1 MFFTEWEMIQ
11 MIPGLQFCDE
21 QLQDS
26 FQIVTEIVFSSETF
40 FTCATNKLRTFFFF
54 AWGRDRRLIVP
65 RLAKNS
71 QSFSLSFWAPGLQHT
86 PPQSAEKLV
95 LTDFIVCEIMVC
107 TAFLT

>member
-1 MFFTEWEMIQ
+1 MFFTEWE

-54 AWGRDRRLIVP
+54 FAWGRDKRLTVP

-71 QSFSLSFWAPGLQHT
+71 
-86 PPQSAEKLV
+86 
-95 LTDFIVCEIMVC
+95 
-107 TAFLT
+107 